1 LKRKAAGLIPGK
13 PMTKILMVSSAADSV
28 AELSLFLEQQ
38 PALSLS
44 RSETGKGGLD
54 MIGDNRF
61 DLVIVDETLADMT
74 GLEFAGQL
82 VAKDPMANL
91 ALVSS
96 LSGDDFHEAS
106 EGLGVL
112 ARLPVRPDAGEGQKM
127 LDLLESILKL
137 TGKRNL

>member
-1 LKRKAAGLIPGK
+1 
-13 PMTKILMVSSAADSV
+13 MTKILMVSSAADSV

>member
-1 LKRKAAGLIPGK
+1 
-13 PMTKILMVSSAADSV
+13 
-28 AELSLFLEQQ
+28 
-38 PALSLS
+38 
-44 RSETGKGGLD
+44 
-54 MIGDNRF
+54 
-61 DLVIVDETLADMT
+61 
-74 GLEFAGQL
+74 
-82 VAKDPMANL
+82 
-91 ALVSS
+91 VSS